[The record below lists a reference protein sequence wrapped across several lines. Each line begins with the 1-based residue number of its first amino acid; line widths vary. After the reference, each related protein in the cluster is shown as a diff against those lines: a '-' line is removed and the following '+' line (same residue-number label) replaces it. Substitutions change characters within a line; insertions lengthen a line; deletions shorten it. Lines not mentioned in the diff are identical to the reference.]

1 MRLLP
6 FVAAA
11 VFLVSSALAI
21 AGQNPPDVSKNGLV
35 RDPNARVRLAYIR
48 PGADFSKYRTI
59 ELAALQFPTSVR
71 DAAPSGSTRRF
82 RESYVLRDQDAAALR
97 EDYARMMRDELGK
110 AGYSFVTARR
120 PDTLVVAAQVLR
132 IRLNAPIE
140 SSRLS
145 YSGSGRTYSRGAGSI
160 TVGAV
165 LADGETGH
173 VLAQVAD
180 QYVPTGIWGINNSVT
195 NRAEARRAFRKWASA
210 LRRRLGERP
219 TSLAKST
226 TQD

>member
-6 FVAAA
+6 SIAVGLFVFQSVAA
-11 VFLVSSALAI
+11 I
-21 AGQNPPDVSKNGLV
+21 AAPAAPDVTKEGLV
-35 RDPNARVRLAYIR
+35 RDANAPARLAYIR
-48 PGADFSKYRTI
+48 PGVNFSKYRTI
-59 ELAALQFPTSVR
+59 ELGPLQFPMNVR
-71 DAAPSGSTRRF
+71 DASPGGTVRRF
-82 RESYVLRDQDAAALR
+82 RESYVLRDQDVAALQ
-97 EDYARMMRDELGK
+97 EDYTRAMRDELGK
-110 AGYSFVTARR
+110 AGYTFVTTRR

-160 TVGAV
+160 AVGAV
-165 LADGETGH
+165 FADGETGQ

-180 QYVPTGIWGINNSVT
+180 QHVPANIWGINNSVT
-195 NRAEARRAFRKWASA
+195 NRAEARRAFRKWATA

-219 TSLAKST
+219 TSLAGS